1 MKAAV
6 YQGNQ
11 KLVIE
16 ELPVPEPGPGEVLVK
31 ISHSAICGTDVHAFL
46 YDIAPAGAVMGHEF
60 SGTVAAVGPGVTAW
74 KEGDRVIGG
83 GGTPPSG
90 MEAPLRRQEQ
100 YNYRLEGF
108 TDTRKRGYAE
118 YTLLND
124 WAPLGIPD
132 NVTDLHASLTEPC
145 SVAVRAV
152 RLSNMKLGD
161 VVAVLGAGPI
171 GLLTMQAARA
181 AGARKVIV
189 SEPSATRRDTAIK
202 LGADAV
208 VDPSNEDAISTIL
221 NLSEGDGPHVVFEC
235 AAAPPTLDAALNM
248 VRKKGN
254 VMLVALA
261 WESVPMLPV
270 DWAGKEIQLNTTFG
284 AEPYDWKVALDL
296 ISSGKIDLEPMIL
309 GTDFLSLDGIQD
321 AFESLIKPST
331 QVQMVIRF

>member
-1 MKAAV
+1 
-6 YQGNQ
+6 
-11 KLVIE
+11 
-16 ELPVPEPGPGEVLVK
+16 
-31 ISHSAICGTDVHAFL
+31 
-46 YDIAPAGAVMGHEF
+46 
-60 SGTVAAVGPGVTAW
+60 
-74 KEGDRVIGG
+74 
-83 GGTPPSG
+83 
-90 MEAPLRRQEQ
+90 
-100 YNYRLEGF
+100 
-108 TDTRKRGYAE
+108 
-118 YTLLND
+118 
-124 WAPLGIPD
+124 
-132 NVTDLHASLTEPC
+132 
-145 SVAVRAV
+145 
-152 RLSNMKLGD
+152 MKLGD

-208 VDPSNEDAISTIL
+208 VDPSNEDAISAIL